1 MKTLFIFAAWV
12 VVGVLLVVV
21 GIGGWQYYQHQLD
34 PGDDQPSFQTGTDT
48 NHDTVAAKPVDG
60 DVRSG
65 NATAARTSELVA
77 AIADSGAAIASSTA
91 DRFEH
96 VLQRLGNIA
105 EPPAPRRT
113 AVPQLPP
120 RDIEQEMRLRQRE
133 KNLIRRQFVIADELK
148 SESQPERKDQETIYP
163 GSHGDYR

>member
-1 MKTLFIFAAWV
+1 MKSLFIFAAWV

-65 NATAARTSELVA
+65 NATAAR
-77 AIADSGAAIASSTA
+77 IAKRRFRRSISLLPPHRRPGRIASGAPPSPSPQWTASRGSGSTT
-91 DRFEH
+91 
-96 VLQRLGNIA
+96 
-105 EPPAPRRT
+105 PRC
-113 AVPQLPP
+113 L
-120 RDIEQEMRLRQRE
+120 
-133 KNLIRRQFVIADELK
+133 
-148 SESQPERKDQETIYP
+148 
-163 GSHGDYR
+163 